1 MPYHIDPDK
10 SDLDGGDYDP
20 TTNTITWIDKI
31 SDNSDAKLDIKHSI
45 KLVFTDIDY
54 TQDTMKNE
62 ITAKL
67 SLYDLDIKDEAS
79 DEIISKIDANGTITI
94 KYIDEYSKQ
103 SIADDVV
110 ISDRIGKKVDIS
122 KYIKEFQDYQL
133 PSINPRMEIK
143 AENQEVSIMYKHN
156 AVVTIKFID
165 VNGLEILD
173 IIKKMGMLGE
183 KITIDENTKLD
194 GYTLVKAPAS
204 NLVLI
209 DSNEMEIVYY
219 FAKNTSIKVR
229 YVDID
234 QNRDIINAITID
246 GYDGKDYTTDRKEFV
261 GYTFKEVRGTTAG
274 KMNLN
279 ENEVTYYYTKYV
291 PQVQIVTITDPADR
305 NTSSTNNSS
314 TYTVRTYENTP
325 SKATDNSS
333 YRPANNAG
341 TPSTNNNVVRDNNNQ
356 VISVANT
363 GKNANPMFV
372 IIGGILV
379 VLGSIVIVTYRKKT
393 RKVFYV

>member
-1 MPYHIDPDK
+1 
-10 SDLDGGDYDP
+10 
-20 TTNTITWIDKI
+20 
-31 SDNSDAKLDIKHSI
+31 
-45 KLVFTDIDY
+45 
-54 TQDTMKNE
+54 
-62 ITAKL
+62 
-67 SLYDLDIKDEAS
+67 
-79 DEIISKIDANGTITI
+79 
-94 KYIDEYSKQ
+94 
-103 SIADDVV
+103 
-110 ISDRIGKKVDIS
+110 
-122 KYIKEFQDYQL
+122 
-133 PSINPRMEIK
+133 MEMK

-325 SKATDNSS
+325 SKTTDNSS